1 MKNNLLIIF
10 SKYPKRGNTKTRLS
24 KKVGED
30 LSSEISKACIND
42 LIKNLDNPCKIFDIN
57 IVTGNREDK
66 ILFEK
71 EYNLKVHVAPNF
83 SKIKQLEISKKFNSI
98 FSKFLKEYKKV
109 ILIPMDLPFITYNE
123 INRAFSKFNS
133 KKFVIGPE
141 NNGGVYLIGLSG
153 KYLKNY
159 FREVPW
165 STEESF
171 FSLLENFGCE
181 KTAIL
186 KKEDDIN
193 HLEDLYKNA
202 SKISKNCH
210 SLKKIME
217 KVKEVNRVK
226 YQVHVCCVI
235 KYEEKF
241 LLIKRSEDKI
251 KYPGYWGLV
260 GGHLEIE
267 NKKDG
272 LITELKREIEEE
284 TGLKPKNFTL
294 LENHIIKNNLSICFF
309 ARLTKKEKILKNHEV
324 EEYAFFKICD
334 LKKLKLTPHTKKRII
349 LSTKLKNL

>member
-42 LIKNLDNPCKIFDIN
+42 LIKNLDNQRKNFDIN

-83 SKIKQLEISKKFNSI
+83 SKIKQLEISKKFNNI

-153 KYLKNY
+153 EYHKNY

-165 STEESF
+165 STEDSF
-171 FSLLENFGCE
+171 FSLLENFGYK
-181 KTAIL
+181 KTAVL

-202 SKISKNCH
+202 SKIRKNCP
-210 SLKKIME
+210 SLNKIMKKI
-217 KVKEVNRVK
+217 KEVNRKK

-235 KYEEKF
+235 KNKEKF
-241 LLIKRSEDKI
+241 LLIKRSKDKA
-251 KYPGYWGLV
+251 KYAGY
-260 GGHLEIE
+260 
-267 NKKDG
+267 
-272 LITELKREIEEE
+272 
-284 TGLKPKNFTL
+284 
-294 LENHIIKNNLSICFF
+294 
-309 ARLTKKEKILKNHEV
+309 
-324 EEYAFFKICD
+324 
-334 LKKLKLTPHTKKRII
+334 
-349 LSTKLKNL
+349 